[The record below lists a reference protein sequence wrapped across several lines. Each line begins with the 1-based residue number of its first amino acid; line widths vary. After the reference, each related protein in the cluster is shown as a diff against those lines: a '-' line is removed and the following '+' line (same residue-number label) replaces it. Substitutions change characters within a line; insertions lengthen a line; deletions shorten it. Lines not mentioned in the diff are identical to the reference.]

1 MGVEISMFENNL
13 ERGSFCLELLNYS
26 YLETQ
31 EGYNLL
37 ACQINERI
45 DPRLKVELQLG
56 DRIEVI
62 LSYIDLDRRF
72 CCVSVRRSNWI
83 SEISEIVNLL
93 VSFASGIGF
102 DC

>member
-1 MGVEISMFENNL
+1 MQISMFKNNL
-13 ERGSFCLELLNYS
+13 ERGSFCQELLNYF
-26 YLETQ
+26 YAETQ
-31 EGYNLL
+31 EGFNLL
-37 ACQINERI
+37 ARQINERV
-45 DPRLKVELQLG
+45 DSRLNVELQLR

-83 SEISEIVNLL
+83 LEISEIVNML
-93 VSFASGIGF
+93 VAFASGIGY